1 MVGNHDIGFGNGIQ
15 EHTVERFQ
23 TEYGPTSYIFKTTRY
38 SIIVI
43 DTVSLSATKDLASK
57 KKALDVLRQA
67 LPPHPRIL
75 FTHVPL
81 YRPDNTF
88 CGQDRQ
94 HASPI
99 QQGRGYQYQ
108 NLVDQR
114 LSSKL
119 LEHIKPV
126 AVFSGDDHDYCAV
139 WHTLPN
145 SQDQVIEVSVP
156 TFSMAQGLLYPGA
169 MLLDLSPSSTGED
182 FLATKLCWLPNQIAI
197 FMGYAFLAI
206 CSLIVLA
213 AIHII
218 RSRRQQS
225 FYSKELL
232 TPFNVK
238 RKPKE
243 TRFVKDVVDVV
254 TVGVAMYIF
263 CIIFL

>member
-15 EHTVERFQ
+15 EHVLDRFQ
-23 TEYGPTSYIFKTTRY
+23 AEYGPTSYIFKTSHY

-57 KKALDVLRQA
+57 RQALDVLKQP
-67 LPPHPRIL
+67 LPPHPRIM

-99 QQGRGYQYQ
+99 RQGRGYQYQ

-114 LSSKL
+114 LSSQL

-139 WHTLPN
+139 WHRLSN
-145 SQDQVIEVSVP
+145 GRDQVIEVSVP
-156 TFSMAQGLLYPGA
+156 TFSMAQGLLYPGV

-182 FLATKLCWLPNQIAI
+182 YLATKLC
-197 FMGYAFLAI
+197 
-206 CSLIVLA
+206 
-213 AIHII
+213 
-218 RSRRQQS
+218 
-225 FYSKELL
+225 
-232 TPFNVK
+232 
-238 RKPKE
+238 
-243 TRFVKDVVDVV
+243 
-254 TVGVAMYIF
+254 
-263 CIIFL
+263 